1 MTGKTA
7 SRPFGRLSPG
17 ARRVTLWASGCAW
30 VGTLIPLL
38 ACEREMRRAGGP
50 GIIPF
55 ELAGTPER
63 AERIMQRWGPTGQAA
78 ARRSLILD
86 YPFLLA
92 YAPLQALACAAA
104 GDALSRRRHKLLAAA
119 GAPLAWGQLA
129 GAGFDAIENAALLG
143 VLGGGDARLPALART
158 CATAKFALLGTGL
171 GYCLL
176 ALKSRSV
183 D

>member
-1 MTGKTA
+1 V
-7 SRPFGRLSPG
+7 RLQRRG
-17 ARRVTLWASGCAW
+17 ALWASGCAA
-30 VGTLIPLL
+30 VGVLIPLL

-63 AERIMQRWGPTGQAA
+63 AERIMQRWGPTGRAA

-104 GDALSRRRHKLLAAA
+104 GDTMRRRHRRLLAAA
-119 GAPLAWGQLA
+119 GTPIAWAQLA
-129 GAGFDAIENAALLG
+129 AGGFDAIENAALLG
-143 VLGGGDARLPALART
+143 VLAGRDARLPAVARA
-158 CATAKFALLGTGL
+158 CATAKFALSGTGWA
-171 GYCLL
+171 YLL
-176 ALKSRSV
+176 LTRRVLSTAN
-183 D
+183 